1 VNVRDVTELTCK
13 EVVELVTE
21 YLSRALDARDRV
33 RLEQHLL
40 VCPPCTLHL
49 DQVRSTIA
57 LARELRDES
66 PPDTEPA
73 LVDLFQNW
81 KRRERGELE

>member
-1 VNVRDVTELTCK
+1 MARDSTTLTCK

-21 YLSRALDARDRV
+21 FLGDSMNPEDRV

-49 DQVRSTIA
+49 GQVKATVGYAA
-57 LARELRDES
+57 LLRTEAAPGRVSQEL
-66 PPDTEPA
+66 
-73 LVDLFQNW
+73 L
-81 KRRERGELE
+81 ERFRKWSEK